1 MKPETTEIWTHLHDS
16 LLSFIK
22 RRVPSP
28 GEAEDIL
35 QDVFVR
41 VHTSIDGLRDTDR
54 LRSWVYQIARNA
66 ITDYYRAKAREPA
79 QYAEPVES
87 TGDGVTA
94 EQELASC
101 IQPLLGALP
110 DEYREAIVLTEIDGL
125 TQKAAAQRAG
135 LSLSGMKSR
144 VQRGR
149 ARMRQSLLECCHVE
163 LDRRGGIVDYEAR
176 DCTVCPPFNRR
187 DDRYIGSGIV
197 S

>member
-1 MKPETTEIWTHLHDS
+1 MKRETTEIWTHLHDS

-22 RRVPSP
+22 RRVASP

-66 ITDYYRAKAREPA
+66 VTDYYRARARESAP
-79 QYAEPVES
+79 YTESLES
-87 TGDGVTA
+87 TGDGMTP

-163 LDRRGGIVDYEAR
+163 LDRRGGIADYEVR
-176 DCTVCPPFNRR
+176 DCTACPPAYRR